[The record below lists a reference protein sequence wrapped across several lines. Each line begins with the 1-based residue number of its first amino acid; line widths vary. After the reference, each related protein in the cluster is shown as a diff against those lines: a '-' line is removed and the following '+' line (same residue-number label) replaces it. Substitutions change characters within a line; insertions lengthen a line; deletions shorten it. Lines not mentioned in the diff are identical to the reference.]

1 MYLLPAVWYNTC
13 FLTKPTF
20 FLFSIVLIYIK
31 QMLKHYFAYHTL
43 SKVAFLYFLF
53 RLEILLNNN
62 LCFKHSIKKDGG
74 LTHAGKLRD

>member
-1 MYLLPAVWYNTC
+1 
-13 FLTKPTF
+13 
-20 FLFSIVLIYIK
+20 
-31 QMLKHYFAYHTL
+31 MLKHYFAYHTL

-62 LCFKHSIKKDGG
+62 LCFKHSIKKEGG